1 MTYDLHIH
9 SCLSPCGDNEM
20 TVNNIVNM
28 AMLKELDVIALTDH
42 NSSKNCPAF
51 MEAARRAG
59 IRAIPGMEINTSEE
73 IHAVC
78 LFPTLEQAMD
88 FDSYVFSTMPPVK
101 NKPEIFCDQIIV
113 DENDEPI
120 GSVDTLL
127 ITASGVS
134 YSELPELMEEYGG
147 IFFPSHIDRSSNSLV
162 AIMGGIPEDV
172 EFPFYEFYH
181 LGLYDEFMQ
190 DYPCLKGKPWLHN
203 SDAHYLWDIAEPE
216 RHLDPRIE
224 EVLRRCGL
232 IKD

>member
-28 AMLKELDVIALTDH
+28 AMIKELDVIALTDH
-42 NSSKNCPAF
+42 NSSRNCPAF
-51 MEAARRAG
+51 MEAAKRAG

-101 NKPEIFCDQIIV
+101 NRPEIFGDQIIV
-113 DENDEPI
+113 DENDQPI
-120 GSVDTLL
+120 GSMDTLL

-134 YSELPELMEEYGG
+134 YSELPELMTKYGG

-181 LGLYDEFMQ
+181 IGLYDEFMENN
-190 DYPCLKGKPWLHN
+190 PSLKGKPWLHN

-216 RHLDPRIE
+216 RQLDPRIE
-224 EVLRRCGL
+224 EMLKRHGL
-232 IKD
+232 I

>member
-1 MTYDLHIH
+1 MTYDLHMH
-9 SCLSPCGDNEM
+9 SCLSPCGDNDM

-42 NSSKNCPAF
+42 NSSRNCPAF
-51 MEAARRAG
+51 MKAAKRAG

-101 NKPEIFCDQIIV
+101 NRPDVFGDQIIV
-113 DENDEPI
+113 DEDDRPI
-120 GSVDTLL
+120 GNIDKLL

-134 YSELPELMEEYGG
+134 FSELPDLMKQYGG
-147 IFFPSHIDRSSNSLV
+147 IFFPSHIDRSANSLL
-162 AIMGGIPEDV
+162 AIMGTVPEDV
-172 EFPFYEFYH
+172 DFPFFELYH
-181 LGLYDEFMQ
+181 LGFYDDIMEKH
-190 DYPCLKGKPWLHN
+190 PSLKDKPWLHN

-216 RHLDPRIE
+216 RQLDYRIE
-224 EVLRRCGL
+224 NMLKNYG
-232 IKD
+232 

>member
-42 NSSKNCPAF
+42 NSSRNCPAF

-78 LFPTLEQAMD
+78 LFPTLEQAME

-101 NKPEIFCDQIIV
+101 NRPEIFGDQIIV
-113 DENDEPI
+113 NAEDEPI
-120 GSVDTLL
+120 GSIDTLL

-134 YSELPELMEEYGG
+134 YSELPELMAQYGG

-162 AIMGGIPEDV
+162 AIMGGVPEDV

-181 LGLYDEFMQ
+181 LGLYDEFMEANS
-190 DYPCLKGKPWLHN
+190 CLKGKPWLHN

-216 RHLDPRIE
+216 RHLDSRIE
-224 EVLRRCGL
+224 EFLKRYGL
-232 IKD
+232 I

>member
-28 AMLKELDVIALTDH
+28 AFLKELDVIALTDH
-42 NSSKNCPAF
+42 NSSRNCPAF
-51 MEAARRAG
+51 MEAARKVG

-78 LFPTLEQAMD
+78 LFPSLEQAMD

-101 NKPEIFCDQIIV
+101 NRPKIFGDQIIV

-120 GSVDTLL
+120 GSIDTLL

-134 YSELPELMEEYGG
+134 YSELPDLMKQYGG
-147 IFFPSHIDRSSNSLV
+147 IFFPSHIDRSSNSLL
-162 AIMGGIPEDV
+162 AIMGGVPEDV
-172 EFPFYEFYH
+172 VFPFFEFYH
-181 LGLYDEFMQ
+181 LGLYEETMEK
-190 DYPCLKGKPWLHN
+190 YPILKGKPWLHN
-203 SDAHYLWDIAEPE
+203 SDAHYLWDIAEPV
-216 RHLDPRIE
+216 RQLDARIE
-224 EVLRRCGL
+224 EMLRGYGMR
-232 IKD
+232 